1 MAKDYKY
8 PDSTPVDE
16 PVKKP
21 KKQPKPMPK
30 AMDDMDDTEM
40 MASGGTASSRADG
53 CAQRGKTRGTM
64 VMCGGGMTK
73 K

>member
-30 AMDDMDDTEM
+30 AMDDSMMDESTE
-40 MASGGTASSRADG
+40 AFAKGGYVRKADG
-53 CAQRGKTRGTM
+53 CATRGLTRGKM
-64 VMCGGGMTK
+64 V
-73 K
+73 

>member
-30 AMDDMDDTEM
+30 AMDDSMMNESTENY
-40 MASGGTASSRADG
+40 AKGGYVRKADG
-53 CAQRGKTRGTM
+53 CATRGLTRGKM
-64 VMCGGGMTK
+64 V
-73 K
+73 

>member
-1 MAKDYKY
+1 MADYKY

-21 KKQPKPMPK
+21 KKQPKPTPK
-30 AMDDMDDTEM
+30 AMDDTEM
-40 MASGGTASSRADG
+40 MAKGGSASSRADG

>member
-30 AMDDMDDTEM
+30 AMDDSMMDESTE
-40 MASGGTASSRADG
+40 AFSKGGYVRKADG
-53 CAQRGKTRGTM
+53 CATRGLTRGKM
-64 VMCGGGMTK
+64 V
-73 K
+73 